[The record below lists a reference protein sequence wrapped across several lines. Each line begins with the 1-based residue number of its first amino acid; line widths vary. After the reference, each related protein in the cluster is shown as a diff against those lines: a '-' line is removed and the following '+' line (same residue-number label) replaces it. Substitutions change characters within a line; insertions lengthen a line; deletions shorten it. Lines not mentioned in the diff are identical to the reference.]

1 MKKFLTVLVIAL
13 IAMTSVFAAT
23 VEGGNLEL
31 SLTVAGDKSFG
42 FTENDIS
49 TTEVYELTTIDKRT
63 FENNSVEFWASAISR
78 VKEAFSVQITLP
90 ESLTSEASSDTIGLT
105 YTVGGTDK
113 TGTATVQF
121 DAADKTVSRQ
131 SVPVVVKYSANDY
144 AKAVAA
150 TYTATMTMTISA
162 Q

>member
-1 MKKFLTVLVIAL
+1 MKKFLTVLAIAL

-49 TTEVYELTTIDKRT
+49 TTKVYELTTIDKRT

-105 YTVGGTDK
+105 YKVGDEVKVGNAK
-113 TGTATVQF
+113 VEFTAAT
-121 DAADKTVSRQ
+121 TSVSRQ
-131 SVPVVVKYSANDY
+131 STKIVVEYNTDDY
-144 AKAVAA
+144 NKAVAA